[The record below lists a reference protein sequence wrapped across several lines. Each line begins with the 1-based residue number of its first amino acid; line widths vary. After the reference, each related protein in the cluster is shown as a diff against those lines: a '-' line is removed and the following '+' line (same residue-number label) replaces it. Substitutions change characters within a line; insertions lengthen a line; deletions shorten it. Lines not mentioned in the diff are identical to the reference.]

1 MSGNNR
7 NIISREL
14 IWEYALLI
22 LIFVLG
28 YILFRQ
34 AQIFIS
40 GALGAFALYTL
51 LRNVSFKL
59 TEKTGKA
66 TLSAAIIVVC
76 VLLFI
81 VIPLSLLAW
90 FIVAQLQKINWDTAS
105 IISPAMQA
113 IDIIKEKYHVDLI
126 SEKTITFVAGKITS
140 LGQSLIN
147 GIGDFVINVIAAM
160 ILLFFLLTGGRKME
174 NYLSSLIP
182 MKNVNK
188 KETIEKV
195 SVMVKSNTI
204 GIPLVALLQGV
215 ISWIGYISFGV
226 PYAFLAAFLTGL
238 CSVVPIVG
246 TMVVWIP
253 IGIYFAVL
261 GLWGKAAGIVL
272 FGAICIS
279 QSDNL
284 LRFILQKKIANTH
297 PLITISGVVIGLPLF
312 GFMGIIFG
320 PLLVSL
326 FLLFVDM
333 FRKEYLCD
341 GNETAETGEDRK
353 EGDDGSGS

>member
-7 NIISREL
+7 NTISREL

-147 GIGDFVINVIAAM
+147 GIGDFVINVLAAM

-188 KETIEKV
+188 
-195 SVMVKSNTI
+195 
-204 GIPLVALLQGV
+204 
-215 ISWIGYISFGV
+215 
-226 PYAFLAAFLTGL
+226 
-238 CSVVPIVG
+238 
-246 TMVVWIP
+246 
-253 IGIYFAVL
+253 
-261 GLWGKAAGIVL
+261 
-272 FGAICIS
+272 
-279 QSDNL
+279 
-284 LRFILQKKIANTH
+284 
-297 PLITISGVVIGLPLF
+297 
-312 GFMGIIFG
+312 
-320 PLLVSL
+320 
-326 FLLFVDM
+326 
-333 FRKEYLCD
+333 
-341 GNETAETGEDRK
+341 
-353 EGDDGSGS
+353 